1 MRPFS
6 RSKRVGLT
14 TWMWWAST
22 WREIARSRPKAWCWR
37 DAGGIRR
44 PPEHAGLINLAD
56 RGGQTEVA
64 RPRRPGQGDP
74 VPGHALRAG
83 SISTHRPLP
92 NSPDAFGRHDL
103 DRLQVALAQDANG
116 DALVDAAAIED
127 AGDVVDARHHILVER
142 HDHVAG
148 LEATRLCRAA

>member
-6 RSKRVGLT
+6 RSRRVGLT
-14 TWMWWAST
+14 MWMWWAST

-64 RPRRPGQGDP
+64 RPRWPDRGGQTEVARPRRPGQGDP

-92 NSPDAFGRHDL
+92 NSPDAFG
-103 DRLQVALAQDANG
+103 
-116 DALVDAAAIED
+116 
-127 AGDVVDARHHILVER
+127 
-142 HDHVAG
+142 
-148 LEATRLCRAA
+148 